1 MTTLDIEFEN
11 SNGKE
16 QHLRLKDF
24 SMRNSAAELKATL
37 EKFTLLNLFEK
48 DGVGLYKKLK
58 HATII
63 EEIESP
69 IFDTEADEEAP
80 VLDAQLSKEE
90 ALPQVEEPAEEL
102 NEINIPEDLVITEEK
117 PEPGILI
124 QTIGLPEGMNPSELT
139 ESQAMI
145 IISACMPAGAR
156 LEDIRIENKSSPTK
170 LVLTERIVEEESP
183 PVINQSPPGKVKRKR
198 TRLLD
203 RIRKRE

>member
-24 SMRNSAAELKATL
+24 SMRNSAAEFKATL

-90 ALPQVEEPAEEL
+90 ALPQVAEPAEEL

-117 PEPGILI
+117 PEPSILI
-124 QTIGLPEGMNPSELT
+124 QTIGLPEGITPSELT

-156 LEDIRIENKSSPTK
+156 LEDIKIENKASPAK
-170 LVLTERIVEEESP
+170 LVLTERIIEEESP
-183 PVINQSPPGKVKRKR
+183 PVITQSPPEKVKRKR

>member
-90 ALPQVEEPAEEL
+90 ALPQVEEPAEKL
-102 NEINIPEDLVITEEK
+102 NKINIPEDLVITEEK

-156 LEDIRIENKSSPTK
+156 LEDIKIENKASPAK

-183 PVINQSPPGKVKRKR
+183 PVITQSPPEKVKRKR

>member
-1 MTTLDIEFEN
+1 
-11 SNGKE
+11 
-16 QHLRLKDF
+16 
-24 SMRNSAAELKATL
+24 
-37 EKFTLLNLFEK
+37 
-48 DGVGLYKKLK
+48 
-58 HATII
+58 
-63 EEIESP
+63 IESP

-90 ALPQVEEPAEEL
+90 ALPQVEEPAEKL
-102 NEINIPEDLVITEEK
+102 NKINIPEDLVITEEK
-117 PEPGILI
+117 PKPGILI

-156 LEDIRIENKSSPTK
+156 LEDIKIENKASPAK

-183 PVINQSPPGKVKRKR
+183 PVITQSPPEKVKRKR

>member
-117 PEPGILI
+117 PDPGILI
-124 QTIGLPEGMNPSELT
+124 QTIGLPEGITPSELT

-156 LEDIRIENKSSPTK
+156 LEDIKIENKASPVK
-170 LVLTERIVEEESP
+170 LVLTERIIEEESP
-183 PVINQSPPGKVKRKR
+183 PVITQTPPEKVKRKR

>member
-24 SMRNSAAELKATL
+24 SMRHSAAELKATL

-102 NEINIPEDLVITEEK
+102 NKINIPEDLVITEET

-124 QTIGLPEGMNPSELT
+124 QTIGLPEGMDPSELT

-156 LEDIRIENKSSPTK
+156 LEDIKIENKASPTK

-183 PVINQSPPGKVKRKR
+183 PVITQSPPEKVKKKRK
-198 TRLLD
+198 RLLD

>member
-11 SNGKE
+11 SNGNE

-90 ALPQVEEPAEEL
+90 ALPQVEEPAEKL
-102 NEINIPEDLVITEEK
+102 NKINIPEDLVITEEK

-156 LEDIRIENKSSPTK
+156 LEDIKIENKASPAK

-183 PVINQSPPGKVKRKR
+183 PVITQSPPEKVKRKR

>member
-1 MTTLDIEFEN
+1 MTTVLDVEFEN

-24 SMRNSAAELKATL
+24 SSNSAAELKATL

-90 ALPQVEEPAEEL
+90 VLPQVEEPAEEL

-124 QTIGLPEGMNPSELT
+124 QTIGLPEGITPSELT

-156 LEDIRIENKSSPTK
+156 LEDIKIENKASPAK

-183 PVINQSPPGKVKRKR
+183 PVITQSPPEKVKKKRK
-198 TRLLD
+198 RLLD

>member
-24 SMRNSAAELKATL
+24 SMRNSAAEFKATL

-48 DGVGLYKKLK
+48 DGVGLYKKVK

-63 EEIESP
+63 EEIESS

-80 VLDAQLSKEE
+80 VLDAQLNKEE
-90 ALPQVEEPAEEL
+90 ALSQVEEPAEEL

-124 QTIGLPEGMNPSELT
+124 QTIGLPEGITPSELT

-156 LEDIRIENKSSPTK
+156 LEDIKIENKASPAK
-170 LVLTERIVEEESP
+170 LVLTERIIEEESP
-183 PVINQSPPGKVKRKR
+183 PVITQSPPEKVKRKR

>member
-63 EEIESP
+63 EEIESS

-102 NEINIPEDLVITEEK
+102 NKINIPEDLVITEET

-124 QTIGLPEGMNPSELT
+124 QTIGLPEGMDPSELT

-156 LEDIRIENKSSPTK
+156 LEDIKIENKASPAK

-183 PVINQSPPGKVKRKR
+183 PVSTQSPPEKVKRKR

>member
-69 IFDTEADEEAP
+69 IFDTEADEETP

-102 NEINIPEDLVITEEK
+102 NKINIPEDLVITEEK

-156 LEDIRIENKSSPTK
+156 LEDIKIENKASPAK
-170 LVLTERIVEEESP
+170 LVLTERIIEEESP
-183 PVINQSPPGKVKRKR
+183 PVITQSPPEKVKRKR

>member
-11 SNGKE
+11 SNGNE

-69 IFDTEADEEAP
+69 IFDTEADEETP

-156 LEDIRIENKSSPTK
+156 LEDIKIDNKASPVK

-183 PVINQSPPGKVKRKR
+183 PVITQSPPEKVKRKR